1 MSFDIHNIT
10 SETKKLGEGSFGI
23 VYALDESRA
32 VKIHII
38 EQPDIVQMSQIQQ
51 YCDTNWKHEFDMHM
65 GIFQCVEPKIKTFMG
80 HIVQPLQYQYATRA
94 DKQRYG
100 DFPLNQKSDC
110 RIVME
115 RIVSG
120 NSEKFKDIYNRKL
133 NDIVKSSDIH
143 SVTKTSVPY
152 LYLGVAEQTANTH
165 GHIRLDMLIGVS
177 EYRISNT
184 ISYYN
189 VDAGLSLDI
198 ITGMFN
204 TFFTFIV
211 CGYMPRDIEYVF
223 NCKKYYSKART
234 YFSVI
239 DFNQV
244 ATIDQRAHRAGE
256 SYDDAGDAAQVYI
269 DLCGIR
275 KDGTRN
281 TYYRDD
287 IPTPQWAFLCNPLVT
302 PSVFISLCENML
314 LILPKESEF
323 KIKFIYE
330 ITKYIHDNYLNP
342 ISCSYN
348 WSKGNKFYDSSSSVR
363 SIEVLDNL
371 DNVLQKYFLY
381 KVCHS
386 LNARLQPRGD
396 MHNEVQTIIS
406 TSDSFDNAI
415 SQIKAL
421 DQSLQ
426 IVASNSDSLFDDFMS
441 MGLGD
446 VDSDADAGGG
456 GLKRKSRTKKHV
468 NKARLQRIKR
478 SRCKIK
484 KY

>member
-1 MSFDIHNIT
+1 MSFDNIT

-32 VKIHII
+32 VKVHII
-38 EQPDIVQMSQIQQ
+38 EQPDIVQISQIQQ

-80 HIVQPLQYQYATRA
+80 HIVQPLQYQYTTRT
-94 DKQRYG
+94 DKQIYG
-100 DFPLNQKSDC
+100 DFPLNQKPDC

-120 NSEKFKDIYNRKL
+120 NSDKFKDIYNRKL

-152 LYLGVAEQTANTH
+152 LYLGVAEETANTH

-177 EYRISNT
+177 EHRISNT
-184 ISYYN
+184 ISYYD
-189 VDAGLSLDI
+189 VDAGLSLNLI
-198 ITGMFN
+198 HGMFN

-223 NCKKYYSKART
+223 NCKKYDGRAQT

-244 ATIDQRAHRAGE
+244 ATIDQRAYRTGE
-256 SYDDAGDAAQVYI
+256 SYDVAGDAAQVYI

-302 PSVFISLCENML
+302 PSVFISLCKKML
-314 LILPKESEF
+314 LLLHKESAF
-323 KIKFIYE
+323 KPRFIRFIYE

-348 WSKGNKFYDSSSSVR
+348 WSKGNKFYDSSVG

-386 LNARLQPRGD
+386 LNARLQPNGD
-396 MHNEVQTIIS
+396 RHNEVQTIIS
-406 TSDSFDNAI
+406 TSESFDNAI

-426 IVASNSDSLFDDFMS
+426 TVASNSDSIFDDFMV
-441 MGLGD
+441 GLGD
-446 VDSDADAGGG
+446 SDSEPGGG